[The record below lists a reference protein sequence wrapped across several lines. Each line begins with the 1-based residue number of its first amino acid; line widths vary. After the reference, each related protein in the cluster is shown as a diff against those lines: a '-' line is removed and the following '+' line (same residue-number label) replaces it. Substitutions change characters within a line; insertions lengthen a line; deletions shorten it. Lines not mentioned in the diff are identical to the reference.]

1 MKSVKGMVMAQCPNG
16 CEQFDA
22 EVFSLVDAGQ
32 DPDLRELVSFGE
44 MNLLACPE
52 CGAVFYHDTPFVY
65 IDRARELIAM
75 VLPDCPPEQQAARK
89 LKMREDFNAMKE
101 GLLREMKVDFE
112 PLVLFGMETLK
123 QVIDAES
130 DLDDETAIIAAVAEE
145 KGLLTAK
152 IKPSAA
158 RARCIPA
165 LLPYSRRD
173 GLTLASALDAC
184 KQIFGEHPGAAGLG
198 RLAGELA
205 TKGAQLPPLL

>member
-1 MKSVKGMVMAQCPNG
+1 MKSVKGIVMAQCPNG
-16 CEQFDA
+16 CEQFEAD
-22 EVFSLVDAGQ
+22 VFSLVDAGQ

-65 IDRARELIAM
+65 IDRSRELIAL
-75 VLPDCPPEQQAARK
+75 VLADCPQEQRAARGA
-89 LKMREDFNAMKE
+89 KMRDDFKTMKD

-112 PLVLFGMETLK
+112 PLVLFGMESLK
-123 QVIDAES
+123 EVIDAEA
-130 DLDDETAIIAAVAEE
+130 DLDDETALIAAVAEE
-145 KGLLTAK
+145 KGMFTAK
-152 IKPSAA
+152 IKPSVA

-165 LLPYSRRD
+165 LLPYGRKD
-173 GLTLASALDAC
+173 GLNVASALEAC
-184 KQIFGEHPGAAGLG
+184 KKIFGDHPGAAGLG